1 MACCMRGRAL
11 AARREA
17 AAAALARV
25 GLGHKLPARPTQL
38 SGGERQRVAIARAVA
53 GAPQVVLADEPTGNL
68 DSATGAAILGLLDEL
83 NEAGTTIVVVTHDQ
97 AIAAR
102 MRRQVQVLDGRIVSD
117 TGPAVPGWD
126 AAAERL
132 AEPERPV
139 TDGEPS

>member
-1 MACCMRGRAL
+1 M
-11 AARREA
+11 
-17 AAAALARV
+17 
-25 GLGHKLPARPTQL
+25 
-38 SGGERQRVAIARAVA
+38 AIARAVA

-117 TGPAVPGWD
+117 TGPSPVPAMSPGWD
-126 AAAERL
+126 AANERL
-132 AEPERPV
+132 AGWPGSRAAGESGPPSRQ
-139 TDGEPS
+139 GEPS